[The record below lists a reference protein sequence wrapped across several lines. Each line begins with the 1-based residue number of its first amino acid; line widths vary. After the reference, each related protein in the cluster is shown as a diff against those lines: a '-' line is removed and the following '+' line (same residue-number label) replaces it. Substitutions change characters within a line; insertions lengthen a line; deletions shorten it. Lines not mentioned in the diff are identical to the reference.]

1 MFQNALFLMPP
12 KCTQKGILTR
22 SYCTEGI
29 FFGFF
34 WSFYASLVYSF
45 SQIVFFSREL
55 EHTVLCSGRKERGVI
70 AFLLQVSKPTLE
82 LDWKFA

>member
-22 SYCTEGI
+22 SYCIEGI

-34 WSFYASLVYSF
+34 FGRSMPVLSTVFHKLSFFPES
-45 SQIVFFSREL
+45 
-55 EHTVLCSGRKERGVI
+55 
-70 AFLLQVSKPTLE
+70 
-82 LDWKFA
+82 